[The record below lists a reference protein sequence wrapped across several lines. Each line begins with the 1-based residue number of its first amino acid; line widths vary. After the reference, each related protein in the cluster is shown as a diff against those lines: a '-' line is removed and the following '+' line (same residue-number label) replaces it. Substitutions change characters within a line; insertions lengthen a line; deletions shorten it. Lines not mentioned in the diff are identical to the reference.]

1 MLPHNVM
8 NDIVLLCNHR
18 FRVIAG
24 VVAQQA
30 CVLAFL
36 HGILCQRATNGGK
49 GNAEISLLFFST
61 SSEDC

>member
-1 MLPHNVM
+1 MKTVET
-8 NDIVLLCNHR
+8 DERGKIVV
-18 FRVIAG
+18 VIAG